1 MILYTY
7 DFEVFRYDWL
17 VVFKRI
23 TDGKYFIYHND
34 TAGVKNFMR
43 NSGDC
48 ILGGFNEKHYD
59 CHILKAVCCGADNAL
74 IKEINDWIIADN
86 QGFDHWFIK
95 QNYYWFNHFDIKDD
109 MQKGLSL
116 KAIEGHLGLNVEE
129 TSVPFDIDRP
139 LTPEELE
146 MTIHYCK
153 HDVDTTEH
161 LIKIRKGYL
170 DGKIA
175 LGRLKD
181 IPDTKSMYATNAKIT
196 AMFLGATK
204 KKWSDEREYKYPPN
218 LKKERIPKEV
228 LDFFEQIH
236 DKTIPSDKLFK
247 KKRKIVIADCEFVY
261 GFGGV
266 HGAIPTYQEEE
277 TGTRIIRNY
286 DVASLYPS
294 LMIYCGYTSRNIE
307 SAAFYEKVYHDR
319 LAAKASGDKKTANT
333 LKLCLNTTYGAML
346 NKYNGLCDPLMGR
359 SVCISGQLF
368 LTELACGYLEVCDT
382 VKIIQINTDGVMIS
396 FDESEYDKV
405 RSVNEEWEKRTN
417 FTLEEDKILKVVQKD
432 VNNYIIIKQGDEKPK
447 VKGGYLSYGISE
459 AGAWNI
465 NNNATIIKKALS
477 DYFAK
482 GIPVEETIYGSDNI
496 FDFQFIAKAGQKY
509 REAYHIVDGEKV
521 PVQKVNRVYATK
533 DERYG
538 TLSKVKVLICDDDSE
553 EQTRSQKIESLPEHC
568 IIDNDNHLSIEEVD
582 KDFYITVAH
591 KRVNDFLGIKTKSKG
606 RSKTMAK
613 AKNTEISTEGMTFLQ
628 KLFLLQTIMDE
639 YEWEKDGKNMH
650 QQYKFI
656 SEKQYKHNFKAAR
669 RKAGLLWTCVC
680 LDSEYIPAISD
691 KMHLIKA
698 KFLGKLIDPES
709 GDFMEYQFEGTGA
722 DNGDKALYKAYT
734 GGLKFFLANQY
745 LVAEGNDPEFDE
757 SVDEETTEPKK
768 PIANTTTKP
777 ATDAERKDIKEG
789 LTDTD
794 GNATKLQISQLKK
807 SLKMLREAD
816 PTQEDFIQ
824 QLAAKTEN
832 FTVITK
838 KACEKLMLQIGEMID
853 EAGEENE
860 DA

>member
-7 DFEVFRYDWL
+7 DYEVFRYDWL

-34 TAGVKNFMR
+34 NAGVKQFMR
-43 NSGDC
+43 NSGC

-59 CHILKAVCCGADNAL
+59 CHIMKAVCCGADNAL
-74 IKEINDWIIADN
+74 IKEINDWIVTEKK

-95 QNYYWFNHFDIKDD
+95 QNYFWFNHFDIKDD
-109 MQKGLSL
+109 MQQGLSL

-161 LIKIRKGYL
+161 LIKLRKGYL

-196 AMFLGATK
+196 AMFLGATQ
-204 KKWSDEREYKYPPN
+204 KKWTDEREYVYPEN
-218 LKKERIPKEV
+218 LNKERIPPGV

-236 DKTIPSDKLFK
+236 DMSIPSEKLFK
-247 KKRKIVIADCEFVY
+247 KKLKITIDECLFVY

-277 TGTRIIRNY
+277 QGTRIIRNY

-294 LMIYCGYTSRNIE
+294 LMIFCGYTSRNIE

-319 LAAKASGDKKTANT
+319 LAAKANGDKKTANT

-346 NKYNGLCDPLMGR
+346 NKYNGLHDPLMGR

-368 LTELACGYLEVCDT
+368 LTELACGYLENCKT

-396 FDESEYDKV
+396 FDKSEYEKV
-405 RSVNEEWEKRTN
+405 KAVNAEWEKRTK
-417 FTLEEDKILKVVQKD
+417 FTLEEDEIRKVVQKD
-432 VNNYIIIKQGDEKPK
+432 VNNYIIIKQDGSTK
-447 VKGGYLSYGISE
+447 VKGGYLTYGISQ

-465 NNNATIIKKALS
+465 NNNATIIKKALH
-477 DYFAK
+477 DYFTK
-482 GIPVEETIYGSDNI
+482 GVPLEKTILECDNI
-496 FDFQFIAKAGQKY
+496 FEFQFIAKAGAKY
-509 REAYHIVDGEKV
+509 REAYHIVDGKKV
-521 PVQKVNRVYATK
+521 SVQKVNRVYATT

-538 TLSKVKVLICDDDSE
+538 TLSKVKVLICDDDKE

-568 IIDNDNHLSIEEVD
+568 IIDNDNHLTIAEVD
-582 KDFYITVAH
+582 KDFYIRVAQ
-591 KRVNDFLGIKTKSKG
+591 KRVNDFLGIKNQTKARKQKMAKSK
-606 RSKTMAK
+606 A
-613 AKNTEISTEGMTFLQ
+613 TEINTEGMTFLQ
-628 KLFLLQTIMDE
+628 KLFTLQSLMDE

-680 LDSEYIPAISD
+680 VESEFIPAISD
-691 KMHLIKA
+691 KMHLIKS
-698 KFLGKLIDPES
+698 KFVGRLTDPDS
-709 GDFMEYQFEGTGA
+709 GDFMEFPFEGTGA

-757 SVDEETTEPKK
+757 SVDEETTTPKAA
-768 PIANTTTKP
+768 PTTTKP
-777 ATDAERKDIKEG
+777 ATAGERKEIKEE
-789 LTDTD
+789 LTDKD
-794 GNATKLQISQLKK
+794 GDATKLQINQLKK
-807 SLKMLREAD
+807 SLKLLREAD

-832 FTVITK
+832 FTKITK

-853 EAGEENE
+853 EAGEEN
-860 DA
+860 

>member
-1 MILYTY
+1 MIIYTY
-7 DFEVFRYDWL
+7 DFEVFKYDWL

-34 TAGVKNFMR
+34 NAAVKRFMR
-43 NSGDC
+43 NNGDS

-59 CHILKAVCCGADNAL
+59 CHILKAVACGADNAL
-74 IKEINDWIIADN
+74 VKEINDYIIAGN

-95 QNYYWFNHFDIKDD
+95 QNYLWFNHFDIKDD

-153 HDVDTTEH
+153 HDVDVAEH

-170 DGKIA
+170 DGKMA
-175 LGRLKD
+175 LGRMKD
-181 IPDTKSMYATNAKIT
+181 IPDTKSLYATNAKIT
-196 AMFLGATK
+196 AMFLGATQR
-204 KKWSDEREYKYPPN
+204 KWNDEREYKYPEN
-218 LKKERIPKEV
+218 LNRDRIPPEV
-228 LDFFEQIH
+228 FDFFEKIH
-236 DKTIPSDKLFK
+236 DYSIPSKKLFK
-247 KKRKIVIADCEFVY
+247 MKLKTMVDECLFVY
-261 GFGGV
+261 GYGGI

-277 TGTRIIRNY
+277 QGSRIIRNY

-319 LAAKASGDKKTANT
+319 LAAKANGDKKTANT

-346 NKYNGLCDPLMGR
+346 NQYNGLFDPLMGR

-368 LTELACGYLEVCDT
+368 LTELACSYLEKCNT

-396 FDESEYDKV
+396 FDKSEYEIVK
-405 RSVNEEWEKRTN
+405 SVNAEWEKRTQ
-417 FTLEEDKILKVVQKD
+417 FTLEEDEIRKVVQKD
-432 VNNYIIIKQGDEKPK
+432 VNNYIIIKKDGSTK
-447 VKGGYLSYGISE
+447 VKGGYLTYGMSQ

-465 NNNATIIKKALS
+465 NNNATIIKKALLE
-477 DYFAK
+477 YFANNV
-482 GIPVEETIYGSDNI
+482 PVEETIYGCNDI
-496 FDFQFIAKAGQKY
+496 FEFQFIAKAGQKY
-509 REAYHIVDGEKV
+509 KEAYHTVDGEKV

-538 TLSKVKVLICDDDSE
+538 TLSKVKVVVCDDDEE
-553 EQTRSQKIESLPEHC
+553 EQERSQKIESLPEHC
-568 IIDNDNHLSIEEVD
+568 IIDNDNHLTIAEVD
-582 KDFYITVAH
+582 KDFYIRVAQ
-591 KRVNDFLGIKTKSKG
+591 KRVNDFLGIKTKKG
-606 RSKTMAK
+606 RKQKMANTSAAKK
-613 AKNTEISTEGMTFLQ
+613 ATEQKTEGMSFLE
-628 KLFLLQTIMDE
+628 KLFYLQNLMDE

-650 QQYKFI
+650 QKYKFI

-669 RKAGLLWTCVC
+669 RKAGLLWECEC
-680 LDSEYIPAISD
+680 LGAVYIPNVSD
-691 KMHLIKA
+691 KMHLVKA
-698 KFLGKLIDPES
+698 SFLGRLTDPKS
-709 GDFMEYQFEGTGA
+709 GEYREYRFEGTGA

-734 GGLKFFLANQY
+734 GGLKFFLADQY

-757 SVDEETTEPKK
+757 SVDEDNSEDTAPVV
-768 PIANTTTKP
+768 ASTKP
-777 ATDAERKDIKEG
+777 ATNEERTEIKNE
-789 LTDTD
+789 LTDKD
-794 GNATKLQISQLKK
+794 APATKLQINQLKK

-824 QLAAKTEN
+824 QVAEATNN
-832 FTVITK
+832 FTEIS
-838 KACEKLMLQIGEMID
+838 KAKCEKLMLKIGEMID
-853 EAGEENE
+853 EAGEE
-860 DA
+860 